1 MVPPVTRITGF
12 RVAPSEVGV
21 DDTPR
26 VLEKPMEQ
34 DMIALSSPRNALSLA
49 RFGCGYAATTAIAFV
64 KRTAQALRHRREM
77 MILASVND
85 HMLADIGLTRG
96 DVNDA
101 FAEPVWR
108 DPTAVLAARVHERR
122 SPRRG
127 VWPPR
132 PRLIASS
139 PSILPPEDAVEDDAG
154 AEGMRPKRANA
165 A

>member
-1 MVPPVTRITGF
+1 MVSLVTRKTGF

-34 DMIALSSPRNALSLA
+34 DMIALSSSRNALSLA
-49 RFGCGYAATTAIAFV
+49 RFGRGRAAATAIAFV
-64 KRTAQALRHRREM
+64 KRMAQALRHRRDM
-77 MILASVND
+77 AILASVND

-122 SPRRG
+122 IHRRG

-132 PRLIASS
+132 LVESS
-139 PSILPPEDAVEDDAG
+139 PSILPSQDAAEDDAG
-154 AEGMRPKRANA
+154 ADDMCHKRAA
-165 A
+165 AA